1 VRAKNYKV
9 IVAATIPD
17 AIILAEMFHP
27 RAIMLA
33 VELANDKR
41 SYHLLKSHQAIS
53 KLPIHMINPVEHAG
67 SDEANELKTLE
78 TTEFADVLK
87 SLETDFL
94 SLSKKILVVEDDSST
109 RKIIRDLISELDI
122 TIEEAGFAEEA
133 FQILSRDSF
142 DCIILDLGLPDYSG
156 TELLKKLKANHIV
169 IPKVIIYTGREI
181 SKDEHR
187 NLNDYTNAIILKGLK
202 SDERLMDEVTLFL
215 HQVSKTIPDHKVKSY
230 SDMEDVLFKGK
241 KILVVDDEIRN
252 VFALGKILEDRDIEV
267 LEAENGEVAIEVL
280 RANKGIDLVLMDVMM
295 PVMDG
300 YEAMRIVRKT
310 AAIQHIPIICLTAK
324 AMKED
329 YENALKNGANDYLS
343 KPVNEDKLFAML
355 KIWLYK

>member
-1 VRAKNYKV
+1 
-9 IVAATIPD
+9 
-17 AIILAEMFHP
+17 
-27 RAIMLA
+27 
-33 VELANDKR
+33 
-41 SYHLLKSHQAIS
+41 
-53 KLPIHMINPVEHAG
+53 
-67 SDEANELKTLE
+67 
-78 TTEFADVLK
+78 
-87 SLETDFL
+87 
-94 SLSKKILVVEDDSST
+94 VEDDSST